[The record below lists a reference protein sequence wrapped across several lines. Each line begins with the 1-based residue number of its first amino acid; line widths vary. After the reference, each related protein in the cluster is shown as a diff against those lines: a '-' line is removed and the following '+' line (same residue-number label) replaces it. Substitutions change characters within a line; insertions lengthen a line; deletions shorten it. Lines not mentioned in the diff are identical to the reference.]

1 MPVLLGL
8 NLSFLADRLGITL
21 KACHKVHSTF
31 GLVSFGHLLLHVVV
45 IVAERGSFSWHVTQE
60 LFAMIGT
67 LSLSLLVCLSIS
79 PFRRRFYEV
88 FIRTH
93 QILALALVLGLWQH
107 LGSFSAFR
115 WLLIYIY
122 CGVFFGLHLLQ
133 AGLVLYRN
141 VVWGKP
147 LPRAV
152 ITQHN
157 GAIRIQLRVSRSVK
171 VDAGQYIG
179 LWIPAVSLGSLFQVH
194 PFMVTSWAEIEQDS
208 LELFVQP
215 RRGITSKLLRGATLD
230 AGGASSRI
238 ALFSGPH
245 GQGLPVWDFETV
257 LLVATGFGIA
267 AMLPYLRK
275 LIRGYNLSKGQLVSA
290 AGDLLN
296 DALSDD
302 TLGDGYILCISIYH
316 ASGSQTQEYGK
327 HARATLLPGVPQWE
341 EILQSEIQGD
351 FLMPEIERILHGKAD
366 DDFFRRLQK
375 FEREKGRVLVI
386 VSAKCE
392 VRDELR
398 CLVRQYIL
406 DRVQLQELDYQPV

>member
-1 MPVLLGL
+1 M
-8 NLSFLADRLGITL
+8 
-21 KACHKVHSTF
+21 
-31 GLVSFGHLLLHVVV
+31 
-45 IVAERGSFSWHVTQE
+45 
-60 LFAMIGT
+60 
-67 LSLSLLVCLSIS
+67 
-79 PFRRRFYEV
+79 RFYEV

-93 QILALALVLGLWQH
+93 QILALSLVLGLWQH

-115 WLLIYIY
+115 WLFLYIY
-122 CGVFFGLHLLQ
+122 CGVFFSLHLLQ

-157 GAIRIQLRVSRSVK
+157 GAIRIQLRVSRSVNI
-171 VDAGQYIG
+171 DAGQYVG

-275 LIRGYNLSKGQLVSA
+275 LIRGYNLSKGRTRRIHLVW
-290 AGDLLN
+290 LVQN
-296 DALSDD
+296 
-302 TLGDGYILCISIYH
+302 LGRFAVTTETVQTDEKQ
-316 ASGSQTQEYGK
+316 GSCRL
-327 HARATLLPGVPQWE
+327 RATYSMMLYPTTHSVTAMLVQALAIPGSV
-341 EILQSEIQGD
+341 
-351 FLMPEIERILHGKAD
+351 FL
-366 DDFFRRLQK
+366 
-375 FEREKGRVLVI
+375 
-386 VSAKCE
+386 
-392 VRDELR
+392 
-398 CLVRQYIL
+398 Y
-406 DRVQLQELDYQPV
+406 